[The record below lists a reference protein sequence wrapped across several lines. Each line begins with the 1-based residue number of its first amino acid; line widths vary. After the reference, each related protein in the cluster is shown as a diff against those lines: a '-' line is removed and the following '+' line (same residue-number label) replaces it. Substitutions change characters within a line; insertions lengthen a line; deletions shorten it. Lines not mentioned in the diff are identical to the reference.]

1 LKTKQCRKNYV
12 STWFKPDVRKQK
24 TTAKAVCESFRY
36 KRKQVAAV
44 LFKQKNLRN
53 QIHINFLIVSAS
65 EQLNN
70 K

>member
-1 LKTKQCRKNYV
+1 V
-12 STWFKPDVRKQK
+12 
-24 TTAKAVCESFRY
+24 KAVCESFRY